1 VSDTI
6 RKKVSS
12 LPHKPGIYLMK
23 DRFGTVIYVGKARD
37 LRKRVSSYFQPSRRL
52 GWDPKFRALVD
63 GICDFDYHTVRSEPE
78 ALLLESR
85 LIKEFHPRYN
95 VSFRDDKR
103 YLMLKVNLND
113 PIPRFTL
120 TRLKQ
125 DDGAKYFGP
134 FPNSGALRS
143 TLALVRRQF
152 HLRGCRPL
160 TPTERDY
167 RHCLYAHLKY
177 CTAPCINNV
186 TRDQY
191 LEQVN
196 AACEFL
202 AGQCEE
208 MQESLESEMKKAAAN
223 QEYERAAELRDMLA
237 DLKRTTRKT
246 EKFERIPYSLP
257 IAIDPAKD
265 LTELGEVLGLPGP
278 PQRIEGF
285 DISNI
290 SGTFA
295 VASMV
300 RFKNGRPDRAN
311 YRRFKI
317 KTVVGQNDFESM
329 AEVVRRRYTRLL
341 NESKTVGQASRLSL
355 ENQNKDKNGDRQDA
369 RPSDEGG
376 EPIPQALQ
384 ELVDDVSAA
393 SKRRGKIKPNT
404 DSSAMDVRAG
414 RAPGHDRESNQ
425 TERTKDE
432 LNFAADDTPDFETD
446 AGSSSPSPPRSGGEG
461 RGEVAV
467 RAQGDVTKS
476 NNMPDLI
483 LIDGGKGQ
491 LGMAVAELKKLGLEH
506 IPVIGLAKEF
516 EEIYRPGQS
525 EPLRLSHD
533 TGALKLLQRV
543 RDESHR
549 FANTY
554 NAQLRLK
561 RISESILDE
570 FPNIGE
576 RRKAALLKKFGSVQR
591 IRIATV
597 EQIAEVP
604 GFGGKAAGELK
615 AFLEARSSNQA
626 VPPTP

>member
-1 VSDTI
+1 VIEVI
-6 RKKVSS
+6 RKKLGS

-37 LRKRVSSYFQPSRRL
+37 LRKRVSQYFQSSRRL
-52 GWDPKFRALVD
+52 GWDLKFNALVEA
-63 GICDFDYHTVRSEPE
+63 IHDFDYHVVRNEPE
-78 ALLLESR
+78 ALLLESK

-103 YLMLKVNLND
+103 YLMLKVNFQD

-125 DDGAKYFGP
+125 DDGARYFGP
-134 FPNSGALRS
+134 FPSSSALRN
-143 TLALVRRQF
+143 TLALVRRQY

-177 CTAPCINNV
+177 CTAPCIGNV
-186 TRDQY
+186 SRDQY
-191 LEQVN
+191 LEQVT
-196 AACEFL
+196 AACDFL
-202 AGQCEE
+202 AGQCDE
-208 MQESLESEMKKAAAN
+208 MQGQLENEMKKAAAS
-223 QEYERAAELRDMLA
+223 QEYERAASLRDLIA

-246 EKFERIPYSLP
+246 EKFARVPYSLP
-257 IAIDPAKD
+257 LSMDPEKD
-265 LTELGEVLGLPGP
+265 LTDLAEALGLSAP

-295 VASMV
+295 VASLV
-300 RFKNGRPDRAN
+300 SFKNGRPDRSN

-317 KTVVGQNDFESM
+317 KTVEGQDDFASV
-329 AEVVRRRYTRLL
+329 AEVVRRRYTRVL
-341 NESKTVGQASRLSL
+341 NESRVPEPESEMAALDAGGQAAPK
-355 ENQNKDKNGDRQDA
+355 E
-369 RPSDEGG
+369 
-376 EPIPQALQ
+376 LQ
-384 ELVDDVSAA
+384 QMVDDVSAA
-393 SKRRGKIKPNT
+393 ARGRR
-404 DSSAMDVRAG
+404 R
-414 RAPGHDRESNQ
+414 
-425 TERTKDE
+425 
-432 LNFAADDTPDFETD
+432 LTPATD
-446 AGSSSPSPPRSGGEG
+446 AAA
-461 RGEVAV
+461 VAV
-467 RAQGDVTKS
+467 RAHRAPGDLPKRAGPGL
-476 NNMPDLI
+476 PDLI

-491 LGMAVAELKKLGLEH
+491 LNAACRELEKLGLAR
-506 IPVIGLAKEF
+506 IPILGLAKEF
-516 EEIYRPGQS
+516 EEIHRAGEK

-533 TGALKLLQRV
+533 SGALKLLQRV

-549 FANTY
+549 LANTY
-554 NAQLRLK
+554 NAELRLR

-591 IRIATV
+591 IRLASV

-615 AFLEARSSNQA
+615 AFLEARSNVSAPATGENA
-626 VPPTP
+626 G